1 MLDIYEY
8 IKIDLCKFILF
19 QIKIHVALYNP
30 IVFGDPKQNHD
41 SDCNNMPALS
51 IVDGFLIRE
60 RGGIDAVPRLVFGLE
75 IDVEDVSGDGGHF
88 VRYRAGVR
96 GLGKGLVVGEFVGG

>member
-1 MLDIYEY
+1 MTT
-8 IKIDLCKFILF
+8 
-19 QIKIHVALYNP
+19 
-30 IVFGDPKQNHD
+30 IVIT
-41 SDCNNMPALS
+41 CRTLS

-75 IDVEDVSGDGGHF
+75 IDVVSGDGGHF

-96 GLGKGLVVGEFVGG
+96 GLGKGLVAGKFVGG